1 MLVQGVSGEQGGMG
15 YFGFSYFTENRS
27 RLNAVQVRNPKTNQ
41 CVTPSIAS
49 VQNESYKPL
58 GRPLFIYVKG
68 SSFKRRHVQAF
79 IDYIFDNEVKIATRA
94 DFIPLTKKQLKR
106 ARTSFHLQL
115 AQAKR
120 G

>member
-1 MLVQGVSGEQGGMG
+1 MA
-15 YFGFSYFTENRS
+15 YFGFSYFNENRS
-27 RLNAVQVRNPKTNQ
+27 RLNAIQIRNPKTNQ
-41 CVTPSIAS
+41 CITPSTAT
-49 VQNESYKPL
+49 VHAETYKPL

-68 SSFKRRHVQAF
+68 TSFKKRHVQAF
-79 IDYIFDNEVKIATRA
+79 IDYIFDNEVRIANRA

-120 G
+120 T